1 MESGLR
7 EKLSHEA
14 ASGMTT
20 MIADSPRRTALG
32 VGFNAN
38 RGRSANTEA
47 WKEQIGSKPIPA
59 RLALLPE
66 QKPNWGRVGASAV
79 LQISV
84 LVFFLLVPLL
94 YPEGMKTALTFYN
107 STPLTTPVTE
117 IPVAPPPPPPP
128 KVKVPEPK
136 AEVKPPDP
144 VEPPKLNPQ
153 QPHIFANLAKPAVVQ
168 PKVAKVDVKAPEIK
182 STGFDEMK
190 IETKDNEPKR
200 PREDVK
206 VGGLNNTGSAAPATV
221 RAPVDKVQTGG
232 FGDDNGI
239 AGKAIPGHAGNV
251 NGLGSPALPGGEGYG
266 NGTGGKNGIRGTVAS
281 TGFGNGTAVPPNGGG
296 GKKTAV
302 ASAGFGAVDTST
314 EAPKKKADASGPADT
329 PPDITDK
336 PRPEYTAEGRSLK
349 VEGDVRLSVVFLA
362 NGTVK
367 VNNVVSGLGHGLDE
381 AAIRAAQEIKF
392 KPAKRQGEPVDF
404 PAVIRIEFRLAY

>member
-1 MESGLR
+1 
-7 EKLSHEA
+7 
-14 ASGMTT
+14 MTT
-20 MIADSPRRTALG
+20 MIADPPRKTGLG

-38 RGRSANTEA
+38 RVRSANTEA
-47 WKEQIGSKPIPA
+47 WKQQIGSKPIPA

-79 LQISV
+79 LQISI

-128 KVKVPEPK
+128 KVKVAEPK
-136 AEVKPPDP
+136 AEVKPADP

-153 QPHIFANLAKPAVVQ
+153 QPHIFANLVKPAVVQ
-168 PKVAKVDVKAPEIK
+168 PKKVEKVEIKEIKPAFEDVKIDAKEN
-182 STGFDEMK
+182 G
-190 IETKDNEPKR
+190 PKR

-206 VGGLNNTGSAAPATV
+206 VGNLGSGSAAPATV
-221 RAPVDKVQTGG
+221 NAPVEKVQTGG
-232 FGDDNGI
+232 FGDENGI
-239 AGKAIPGHAGNV
+239 TGKAIPGHAGNV
-251 NGLGSPALPGGEGYG
+251 NGFGSPALPGGEGYG

-281 TGFGNGTAVPPNGGG
+281 TGFGNGTAVPPSGGG
-296 GKKTAV
+296 GKKTTV
-302 ASAGFGAVDTST
+302 ASAGFGAMDTST
-314 EAPKKKADASGPADT
+314 EAPKKKAAATGDADT

-336 PRPEYTAEGRSLK
+336 PRPEYTSEGRSLK

-367 VNNVVSGLGHGLDE
+367 VNNVVSGLGHGLDD
-381 AAIRAAQEIKF
+381 AAIRAAQQIKF